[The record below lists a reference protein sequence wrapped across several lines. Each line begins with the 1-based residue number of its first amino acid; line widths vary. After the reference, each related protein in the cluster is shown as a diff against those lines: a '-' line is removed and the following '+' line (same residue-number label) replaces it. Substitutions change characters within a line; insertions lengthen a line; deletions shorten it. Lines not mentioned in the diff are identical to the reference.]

1 MDKKHEIIQA
11 IRAFAIELG
20 RAPKRDEFTAVEY
33 TKTEI
38 EKEFG
43 TFTQLLQAA
52 GLHEKGRPKVKIDH
66 KILFYEDVSEQVEK
80 HEPDEIKPFK
90 FKGKILVI
98 GDTHFPFHHKKGME
112 RLYEFAEKYQPDYI
126 IQIGDLLDL
135 YGQSKFPRS
144 QNFYSPEEEER
155 EGVKQASLMWKT
167 LKEKCPKSQCF
178 QLLGNHDVRPVKRV
192 LENAPTLEHVVKA
205 HYKNIMQ
212 FEGVTTIDD
221 YRQELIIED
230 IVFHH
235 GYRSKLGAH
244 RDYTLTNFVCGHS
257 HKGGVVFRRIRGETI
272 WELNAGFLADA
283 SSKVLAYSSQKI
295 HDQTLGWGWID
306 EWGPRFI
313 HL

>member
-1 MDKKHEIIQA
+1 MINALLEMTHEI
-11 IRAFAIELG
+11 G
-20 RAPKRDEFTAVEY
+20 RVPSRDEFCAANY
-33 TKTEI
+33 TKHHIDKT
-38 EKEFG
+38 FG
-43 TFTQLLQAA
+43 GFAPFLAAA
-52 GLHEKGRPKVKIDH
+52 GLSKIKSPKLKIDH
-66 KILFYEDVSEQVEK
+66 KTLFYQDIDQQIEG

-98 GDTHFPFHHKKGME
+98 GDTHFPFIHKVALE
-112 RLYEFAEKYQPDYI
+112 RLYAFAEKMKPDHI
-126 IQIGDLLDL
+126 VQVGDLLDL
-135 YGQSKFPRS
+135 YAQSKFPRS

-155 EGVKQASLMWKT
+155 LGIESAAEMWRK
-167 LKEKCPKSQCF
+167 LKEICPKAKCF
-178 QLLGNHDVRPVKRV
+178 QLLGNHDVRPIKRV
-192 LENAPTLEHVVKA
+192 MESAPTLEHVVKA
-205 HYKNIMQ
+205 HYKNIMK

-272 WELNAGFLADA
+272 WELNAGFMADA

-295 HDQTLGWGWID
+295 HDQTLGWGWVD
-306 EWGPRFI
+306 EWGPRFVHI
-313 HL
+313 

>member
-1 MDKKHEIIQA
+1 MDIKHEIVSA
-11 IRAFAIELG
+11 IKELAIESG
-20 RAPKRDEFTAVEY
+20 KVPTRNEFTSTHF
-33 TKTEI
+33 TKQI
-38 EKEFG
+38 IDKEFG
-43 TFTQLLQAA
+43 SYTQLLQAA
-52 GLHEKGRPKVKIDH
+52 GLHEVGRPKVKIDV
-66 KILFYEDVSEQVEK
+66 KTLFYENISNQVES
-80 HEPDEIKPFK
+80 HEADEIKPFK

-98 GDTHFPFHHKKGME
+98 GDTHHPFGHKGAFE
-112 RLYEFAEKYQPDYI
+112 RLYIFAEKMMPDYI
-126 IQIGDLLDL
+126 IQVGDLLDL
-135 YGQSKFPRS
+135 YAQSKFPRS
-144 QNFYSPEEEER
+144 QNFYSPEEEEKLGI
-155 EGVKQASLMWKT
+155 EHAAQMWAK
-167 LKEKCPKSQCF
+167 LKAICPKAKCY
-178 QLLGNHDVRPVKRV
+178 QLLGNHDVRPIKRV
-192 LENAPTLEHVVKA
+192 LESAPTLEHVVKA

-212 FEGVTTIDD
+212 FDGVTTIDD

-272 WELNAGFLADA
+272 WELNAGFMADA

-306 EWGPRFI
+306 EFGPRFI